1 MTTPKNKKINPKRI
15 KRRIIMYVCML
26 FCKDLV
32 KYSLYPFDSEI
43 NFLAQGDGS
52 LIGVLYIIPKEYSH
66 PE

>member
-1 MTTPKNKKINPKRI
+1 
-15 KRRIIMYVCML
+15 MYVCML

-43 NFLAQGDGS
+43 NFLAQDDGS
-52 LIGVLYIIPKEYSH
+52 WVGVLYIIPKEYSH